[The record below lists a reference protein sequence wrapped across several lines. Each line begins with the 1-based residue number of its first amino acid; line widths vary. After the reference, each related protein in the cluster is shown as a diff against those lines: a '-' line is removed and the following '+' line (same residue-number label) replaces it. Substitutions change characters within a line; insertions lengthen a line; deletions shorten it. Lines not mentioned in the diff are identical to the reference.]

1 MVTPSFQEAIQQE
14 LEEMVVTPQ
23 IRYSLFLFQKLVPPW
38 LCRAQ
43 LPQPL
48 SWLSGLVV
56 LSLKHYLVPPLPKW
70 RQWNMPTGI
79 SGLWHRQK
87 SHCADDPPPTHT
99 HISGDCLVCL
109 FYPLSKPNTTHV
121 HTKGCREDSG
131 R

>member
-87 SHCADDPPPTHT
+87 SHCADDPPPHTHT
-99 HISGDCLVCL
+99 FQGTV
-109 FYPLSKPNTTHV
+109 
-121 HTKGCREDSG
+121 
-131 R
+131 

>member
-99 HISGDCLVCL
+99 HFRG
-109 FYPLSKPNTTHV
+109 LSSLSLLPIVKT
-121 HTKGCREDSG
+121 
-131 R
+131 